1 MTDERAELRRL
12 GDELKTIGDELRLK
26 MHLAKAEARDEF
38 ENLERRLDHARGR
51 LVVIGGEAREV
62 TKDVLRATREV
73 LDEIKTGY
81 QRVRRLM

>member
-12 GDELKTIGDELRLK
+12 GDDLKKIGDELRLK

-51 LVVIGGEAREV
+51 LVVIGSEAREAS
-62 TKDVLRATREV
+62 KDVLRAMREV
-73 LDEIKTGY
+73 LDEIKVGY
-81 QRVRRLM
+81 QRVRKLI

>member
-12 GDELKTIGDELRLK
+12 GDELKTMGDELRLK

-51 LVVIGGEAREV
+51 LVVIGSEVREAS
-62 TKDVLRATREV
+62 KDVLRATREV
-73 LDEIKTGY
+73 LDEIKAGY
-81 QRVRRLM
+81 QRVRKLI